1 MTDNKIKTY
10 GDFFM
15 NYRNIDTFS
24 AEPLEHYH
32 DSYEIAFYIEADLNI
47 FVRDKNYPI
56 SAGDIV
62 FIDEYDIHKV
72 IYSRDMR
79 YTRYVI
85 NFRRDFIIDLLKF
98 LRIESVLDSLL
109 KRDYKRVSINLKQ
122 KTYLEESF
130 RLLYSTY
137 NETNVKNADIHNA
150 KIINQLILILVKIN
164 ELFSQKKPAV
174 LPYGKKDYLVQ
185 QIISFIDRN
194 YARPINLDLLE
205 KEFYVSKF
213 YLSHVFKELTGFP
226 VVEYILQKRVLEA
239 KKMLRDGNKDIID
252 ISMECGFNNLQ
263 HFYRV
268 YKRIMHE
275 TPGSTHI
282 RKEKQP
288 D

>member
-1 MTDNKIKTY
+1 MTNNKIKTY
-10 GDFFM
+10 GDFYVH
-15 NYRNIDTFS
+15 YRNINTFS

-32 DSYEIAFYIEADLNI
+32 DCYEIAFYIEADLSI

-72 IYSRDMR
+72 IYSKNMR

-85 NFRRDFIIDLLKF
+85 NFRRKFIIDLLKF
-98 LRIESVLDSLL
+98 MNIESVLDSLL
-109 KRDYKRVSINLKQ
+109 NRDYKRVSINLKQ
-122 KTYLEESF
+122 TAKLEESF

-137 NETNVKNADIHNA
+137 TEANVKDPELHNA
-150 KIINQLILILVKIN
+150 RMKSQLILILIKIN
-164 ELFSQKKPAV
+164 ELFAQRKSTA
-174 LPYGKKDYLVQ
+174 LPYSKKDYLVQ
-185 QIISFIDRN
+185 QIINYIDLN

-213 YLSHVFKELTGFP
+213 YLSHVFKELTGFS

-239 KKMLRDGNKDIID
+239 KKLLSCGTRDIIN

-275 TPGSTHI
+275 TPGSTYVK
-282 RKEKQP
+282 KESPKE
-288 D
+288 